1 MAQRSYNQFCALAF
15 ALDLIGE
22 RWTLL
27 IIRELLTGPKRFTD
41 LQEGLPGI
49 STNLLSERLKTLEQH
64 GLARRRTLPPP
75 AASMVYELTDVGAA
89 LESAMLA
96 LGQWG
101 SRFLPPSL
109 DGLALPSAGAMALAI
124 KAFFRTAQ
132 ARGVRETY
140 ELHLDEAVLT
150 VAVDDGNID
159 VRQGETSHPDAVI
172 HTQMPVFVALFAGQ
186 MTPDDALSGGLVR
199 IDGEQQALQ
208 RFLSLTGVEAPAA

>member
-27 IIRELLTGPKRFTD
+27 IIRELPTGPKRFTD

-75 AASMVYELTDVGAA
+75 AASMVYELTDGGASM
-89 LESAMLA
+89 EGAMFERRK
-96 LGQWG
+96 WG
-101 SRFLPPSL
+101 SRFLPTSSH
-109 DGLALPSAGAMALAI
+109 GLALRSAGPMALAI

-132 ARGVRETY
+132 ARGLRDTS
-140 ELHLDEAVLT
+140 ELNLDEAVPT
-150 VAVDDGNID
+150 VAVDDANID
-159 VRQGETSHPDAVI
+159 VRQ
-172 HTQMPVFVALFAGQ
+172 
-186 MTPDDALSGGLVR
+186 
-199 IDGEQQALQ
+199 
-208 RFLSLTGVEAPAA
+208 